1 MTDEQINQKANRYYP
16 VSLSTYNEEAVDVN
30 EKGRE
35 AYIAKQKIIQ
45 KALKEEKKEKEKE
58 RSIMGTLI
66 IIRNIMLY
74 IFVSIIIIII
84 HQFDSHLSRDIV
96 SKDVYIV
103 AHIVWLTFI
112 VTKMMVD
119 FKHER

>member
-1 MTDEQINQKANRYYP
+1 MTDEQIKEKAFKLHP

-30 EKGRE
+30 ESSRN

-45 KALKEEKKEKEKE
+45 KALKEEKKEKEQE

-74 IFVSIIIIII
+74 IFVSIII
-84 HQFDSHLSRDIV
+84 HQFDSHLSHDIV
-96 SKDVYIV
+96 PKEVYV
-103 AHIVWLTFI
+103 VSHIVWLIFI